1 MSTIY
6 LTTLPVYDKQ
16 DVLFATAGDEVICL
30 QDNST
35 MYNYRTKKILQDS
48 AACSLY
54 RRGEVGAKVKD
65 TKAELI
71 VEGDDSDS
79 NRVKN
84 PSHYKW
90 LEDAIKEKLGVEV
103 NLIDIIEM
111 FNFNKG
117 NALKYIVRA
126 GHKKEEGYSELQKE
140 SEDLQKA
147 AYYIQ
152 REIIRVT
159 QKQNG

>member
-1 MSTIY
+1 
-6 LTTLPVYDKQ
+6 
-16 DVLFATAGDEVICL
+16 
-30 QDNST
+30 
-35 MYNYRTKKILQDS
+35 
-48 AACSLY
+48 
-54 RRGEVGAKVKD
+54 
-65 TKAELI
+65 
-71 VEGDDSDS
+71 
-79 NRVKN
+79 
-84 PSHYKW
+84 
-90 LEDAIKEKLGVEV
+90 LGVEV

-140 SEDLQKA
+140 AEDLQKA